1 MENIVS
7 LEDEDGIS
15 ASEELDTVS
24 WLLLDTVAEL
34 LSAAVTESLI
44 S

>member
-1 MENIVS
+1 MVNIAS
-7 LEDEDGIS
+7 LEDVDGLV
-15 ASEELDTVS
+15 SEELDLPS